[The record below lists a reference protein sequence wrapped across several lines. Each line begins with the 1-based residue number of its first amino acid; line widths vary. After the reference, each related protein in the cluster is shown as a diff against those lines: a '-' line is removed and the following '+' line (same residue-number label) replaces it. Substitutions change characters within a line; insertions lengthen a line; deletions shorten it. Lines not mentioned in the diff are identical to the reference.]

1 MICGVDEAG
10 RGPVIG
16 PLVVCGV
23 ACESDAPLRQLNV
36 RDSKRLTAE
45 RREAL
50 APEIAKVCRAEVLVV
65 PAEEIDA
72 LRQVAT
78 LNEVEA
84 RLFAT
89 VIEKLQ
95 PEYAYVDSADV
106 DEHEFKKA
114 ILRSL
119 PFEVDLVS
127 KHGADDLFPVV
138 SAASILAKVRR
149 DAAIREIEADL
160 GRKVGS
166 GYSHDPATI
175 AFLERWVAEN
185 GSLPPHT
192 RASWDTS
199 KRLLSA
205 AATHKIEEYVEKGR

>member
-23 ACESDAPLRQLNV
+23 ACESDVPLRHLNV
-36 RDSKRLTAE
+36 RDSKKLSPE

-50 APEIAKVCRAEVLVV
+50 APEIAKVCRAEIIVV

-89 VIEKLQ
+89 VIEKLR
-95 PEYAYVDSADV
+95 PEFAYVDSADV
-106 DEHEFKKA
+106 DEHHFKKA

-149 DAAIREIEADL
+149 DAAIREIETSL
-160 GRKVGS
+160 GQKVGS
-166 GYSHDPATI
+166 GYSHDPQTI
-175 AFLERWVAEN
+175 SFLERWVREK

-199 KRLLSA
+199 RRLLSA
-205 AATHKIEEYVEKGR
+205 AATHKIEEFMEKGR

>member
-23 ACESDAPLRQLNV
+23 ACDTDVPLRQLNV
-36 RDSKRLTAE
+36 RDSKKLSAE

-50 APEIAKVCRAEVLVV
+50 FPEIQKVCRAEVVIV

-72 LRQVAT
+72 MRKEMT
-78 LNEVEA
+78 LNDFEA
-84 RLFAT
+84 RLFAR
-89 VIEKLQ
+89 VIEKLR
-95 PEYAYVDSADV
+95 PDLAYVDSADV

-114 ILRSL
+114 ILRAL

-138 SAASILAKVRR
+138 SAASIVAKVHR
-149 DAAIREIEADL
+149 DAAIRKIEEEL
-160 GRKVGS
+160 GEKVGS
-166 GYSHDPATI
+166 GYSHDPETI
-175 AFLERWVAEN
+175 TFLERWIREK
-185 GSLPPHT
+185 GGLPPHT
-192 RASWDTS
+192 RASWDTAR
-199 KRLLSA
+199 RLLSA
-205 AATHKIEEYVEKGR
+205 ANTHKIDEYGGTGR